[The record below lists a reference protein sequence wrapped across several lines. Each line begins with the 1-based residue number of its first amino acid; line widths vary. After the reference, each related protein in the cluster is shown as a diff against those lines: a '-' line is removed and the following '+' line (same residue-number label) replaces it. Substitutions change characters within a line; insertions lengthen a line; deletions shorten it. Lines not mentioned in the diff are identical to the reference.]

1 LTFSCKTGSVW
12 LNHHGIQSTRPAV
25 PGGSNHGRGIETRQR
40 TVPGPSGWGL
50 GSGPITRPL
59 NILLLRKLYELE
71 NMPLFGATVVYTLLK
86 KAKHDDLGPKPRGCS
101 GADQTTITPRSQPKI
116 GNWNVRTMYFAGKS
130 AQAAR

>member
-1 LTFSCKTGSVW
+1 MVYNPLGLQFLAGLTMVEGSRPDKEQYLVLQVGGW
-12 LNHHGIQSTRPAV
+12 AVGQSPA
-25 PGGSNHGRGIETRQR
+25 
-40 TVPGPSGWGL
+40 
-50 GSGPITRPL
+50 PL
-59 NILLLRKLYELE
+59 KESRLRKLYELE

-101 GADQTTITPRSQPKI
+101 GADQTTITPRSRPKI